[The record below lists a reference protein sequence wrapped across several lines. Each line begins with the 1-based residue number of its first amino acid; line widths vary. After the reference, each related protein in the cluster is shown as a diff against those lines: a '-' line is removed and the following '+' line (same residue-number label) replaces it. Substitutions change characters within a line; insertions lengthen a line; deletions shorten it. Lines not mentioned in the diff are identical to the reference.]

1 MIVRL
6 IVALA
11 VGLAL
16 LMTAA
21 GAHAYPIVTM
31 PTATQ
36 VAERD
41 VSLNYY
47 WVDLRPLSPFAPDT
61 LQIAACYL
69 GLTSRS
75 ELGLTYLK
83 PESVDGHTNVGFQY
97 LAVEESRDRPACAVG
112 LEDIT
117 RDSGDTSLYIAL
129 AKTVT
134 PVRGRA
140 PSYPA
145 VRLHLG
151 YGTEPRSA
159 IFGGVQ
165 IRFSREVGV
174 VALSDLLSILLR
186 AGHETLAEGRDVG
199 PRTLGRSGVQ
209 VVA

>member
-1 MIVRL
+1 
-6 IVALA
+6 
-11 VGLAL
+11 
-16 LMTAA
+16 MTAV

-36 VAERD
+36 VEERD

-69 GLTSRS
+69 GLTSRF

-83 PESVDGHTNVGFQY
+83 PESVHGQTNVGVQY
-97 LAVEESRDRPACAVG
+97 LAVEETRDRPACAVG

-134 PVRGRA
+134 PMKGRA
-140 PSYPA
+140 PTFPA

-159 IFGGVQ
+159 VFGGVQ
-165 IRFSREVGV
+165 IRLSREVGV
-174 VALSDLLSILLR
+174 LALSDGEEQIYSVSYFVPETRLSLKVGTW
-186 AGHETLAEGRDVG
+186 GHARWVGAEYRLALD
-199 PRTLGRSGVQ
+199 
-209 VVA
+209 